1 MLSLA
6 MPVVVAEVGWV
17 AMQIVDISMVGRLGP
32 EAIGAVGVGSAL
44 FLALAVVGIGLLLG
58 LDPLVA
64 QAFGAREFGECR
76 AWLRHGLALAIGLT
90 VPLTVLA
97 WMATTFVSAWG
108 FDLRV
113 LDLTQG
119 YLGVVTWSLL
129 PLLVFTVFRRYVQ
142 AVGVVRPIM
151 LTLVTANIINAAAN
165 WLLVFGNWGFPELGV
180 EGAAWAT
187 CVSRT
192 YMCGLLA
199 LAVWRVTARLPRNY
213 QVGTFTARGLEM
225 VRIRRLLR
233 LGWPAAAQMT
243 LEVGVFAV
251 VTALAGRLE
260 PHLLAAHQIVL
271 NTVGLTFMV
280 TYGLSSA
287 GAIRVG
293 HAVGCRDPTSAR
305 YSGWVALGIGAVFM
319 GVAAVGFLTVP
330 EAILRIF
337 TSDARVI
344 VTGVL
349 LLSVAS
355 VFQLFDGVQAVATG
369 LLRGLGDTW
378 TPMLCNLA
386 GHWCVGLPFGY
397 ALCFWW
403 GCGVVGLWLGLSLG
417 LILVGALL
425 VPVWHY
431 RVEALQKVSM
441 VDRSAS
447 TAWPST

>member
-1 MLSLA
+1 
-6 MPVVVAEVGWV
+6 
-17 AMQIVDISMVGRLGP
+17 MVGRLGP

-76 AWLRHGLALAIGLT
+76 AWLRHGLALTIGLT

-213 QVGTFTARGLEM
+213 PVGTFAARGLEM
-225 VRIRRLLR
+225 ARIRRLLR

-293 HAVGCRDPTSAR
+293 HAVGRRDPTSAR
-305 YSGWVALGIGAVFM
+305 YSGWVALGIGAAFM

-344 VTGVL
+344 ETGVL

-403 GCGVVGLWLGLSLG
+403 GWGVVGLWLGLSLG

-431 RVEALQKVSM
+431 RVEALQQVSM
-441 VDRSAS
+441 IDRSAS